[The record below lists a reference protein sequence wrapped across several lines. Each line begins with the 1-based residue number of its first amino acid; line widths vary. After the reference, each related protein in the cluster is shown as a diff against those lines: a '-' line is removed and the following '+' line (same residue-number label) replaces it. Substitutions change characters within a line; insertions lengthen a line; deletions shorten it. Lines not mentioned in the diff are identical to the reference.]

1 MNEKEKLQT
10 NQNNKDYLK
19 STSKAVEKET
29 IQAIYSHL
37 NINGF
42 IAQLQKN

>member
-1 MNEKEKLQT
+1 MTEKEKIKI

-19 STSKAVEKET
+19 CTSKVAEKET
-29 IQAIYSHL
+29 IQAIYNHL
-37 NINGF
+37 NINGL